1 MAQIT
6 IQKSKISVT
15 KSNSKITER
24 KQLEQTIEWLE
35 SAQQLKEKQTGN
47 YLEEFISSL
56 SDLFPSINRQR
67 KFLWIFRLIVWS
79 VPITFIFCAFLKSK
93 A

>member
-24 KQLEQTIEWLE
+24 KQLEQIKHITDP
-35 SAQQLKEKQTGN
+35 SA
-47 YLEEFISSL
+47 
-56 SDLFPSINRQR
+56 
-67 KFLWIFRLIVWS
+67 
-79 VPITFIFCAFLKSK
+79 
-93 A
+93 

>member
-15 KSNSKITER
+15 KSTSKITER

-35 SAQQLKEKQTGN
+35 SAQQLKEKQTKKRQVRQ
-47 YLEEFISSL
+47 
-56 SDLFPSINRQR
+56 SDTAKQ
-67 KFLWIFRLIVWS
+67 
-79 VPITFIFCAFLKSK
+79 
-93 A
+93 